1 MKFGINIRKK
11 ITGAELS
18 VRVFQFLS
26 VLPVFYIAVASA
38 YMALLTQKGV
48 LQALCEYGMAALPRT
63 EAFLLSLLFRK
74 TGHEVLVVFAL
85 LAAAL
90 AMGFGG
96 GAVLRAK
103 HNTARTARWVY
114 AALIAADLVLRL
126 LPLHINRVISLPAAI
141 VGFVLRLACIVLVLL
156 DLRADRKAAPA
167 Q

>member
-18 VRVFQFLS
+18 IRVFQILS
-26 VLPVFYIAVASA
+26 VLPVLYIAVVSA
-38 YMALLTQKGV
+38 YMTLLTEKGV
-48 LQALCEYGMAALPRT
+48 LQALCEYGMAALPRA

-90 AMGFGG
+90 IMGFGG

-103 HNTARTARWVY
+103 HDTARAARWVY
-114 AALIAADLVLRL
+114 AALIAADIVLRL
-126 LPLHINRVISLPAAI
+126 LPLHMNRVFGIPAAA
-141 VGFVLRLACIVLVLL
+141 VGVAVRLACLVLILL
-156 DLRADRKAAPA
+156 DLRADGKNTEI
-167 Q
+167 